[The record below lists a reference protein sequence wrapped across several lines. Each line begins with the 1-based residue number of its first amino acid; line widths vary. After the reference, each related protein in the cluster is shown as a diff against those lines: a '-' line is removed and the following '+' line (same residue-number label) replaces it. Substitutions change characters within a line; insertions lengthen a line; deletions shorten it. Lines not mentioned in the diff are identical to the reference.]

1 MKFLSP
7 SAHNT
12 RAQKIFLS
20 CVKKSI
26 DEAFFF
32 FFAPKF
38 LEIFFDSTIEMWSL
52 NNEIII
58 YLLLCSIS
66 DVCLFRN
73 WPWCVMVLYEEK
85 IYKPKRT
92 FEFQNVVPSDFV
104 LPLSYTL
111 NTPATSLSE
120 DKKKLLKKTE
130 QMIYKTSF

>member
-1 MKFLSP
+1 
-7 SAHNT
+7 
-12 RAQKIFLS
+12 
-20 CVKKSI
+20 
-26 DEAFFF
+26 
-32 FFAPKF
+32 
-38 LEIFFDSTIEMWSL
+38 
-52 NNEIII
+52 
-58 YLLLCSIS
+58 
-66 DVCLFRN
+66 
-73 WPWCVMVLYEEK
+73 MVLYEEK